1 MKGQNTALAVLLGSL
16 SAGLASEAGA
26 AIALDRTRAI
36 FPGSEKS
43 ISMTI
48 TNDSDSMP
56 YLAQG
61 WIEDAQGKKI
71 NGPLV
76 VVPPLQ
82 RLEAKGK
89 SMMRINALPDVA
101 SLPQDR
107 ESLFY
112 FNVREVPPKSERP
125 NVMQLA
131 LHTKIKLFYRPKA
144 ILPQKYSRWDNQL
157 VLHKVSG
164 GYRVENPTPYYM
176 TVIGIT
182 AAPKTAVPQG
192 FETVMVAPKSSAV
205 VNSAQFATPHVTT
218 INDFG
223 GKPTLPFN
231 CRGDICRAGES
242 PAT

>member
-1 MKGQNTALAVLLGSL
+1 MKVNKTAMAMVVGSL
-16 SAGLASEAGA
+16 AAGLMNEARA

-36 FPGSEKS
+36 FPGSERS
-43 ISMTI
+43 ISLNI
-48 TNDSDSMP
+48 TNDSTSMP

-61 WIEDAQGKKI
+61 WIEDEQGTKI
-71 NGPLV
+71 SGPLV

-89 SMMRINALPDVA
+89 SVMRINAMPDA
-101 SLPQDR
+101 ALLPQDR

-112 FNVREVPPKSERP
+112 FNVREVPPKSDRP

-131 LHTKIKLFYRPKA
+131 LHTKIKLFYRPQA
-144 ILPQKYSRWDNQL
+144 ILPEKYSRWDNQL

-182 AAPKTAVPQG
+182 AAPKVAVASG
-192 FETVMVAPKSSAV
+192 FQTVMVPPKSTSM
-205 VNSAQFATPHVTT
+205 VNSAHYTAPHVTT

-231 CRGDICRAGES
+231 CSGNVCRSTGTPGS
-242 PAT
+242 

>member
-1 MKGQNTALAVLLGSL
+1 MKVNKTAMTMLLASLAV
-16 SAGLASEAGA
+16 GLVNEAGA

-43 ISMTI
+43 ISLSI
-48 TNDSDSMP
+48 TNDSTSMP

-61 WIEDAQGKKI
+61 WIEDDKGTKI
-71 NGPLV
+71 SGPLV

-89 SMMRINALPDVA
+89 SSMRINAMPDA
-101 SLPQDR
+101 AMLPQDR

-112 FNVREVPPKSERP
+112 FNVREVPPKSDRP

-131 LHTKIKLFYRPKA
+131 LHTKIKLFYRPA
-144 ILPQKYSRWDNQL
+144 SIMPEKYSRWDNKL
-157 VLHKVSG
+157 LLHKVNG
-164 GYRVENPTPYYM
+164 GYRVENPTPYYV

-182 AAPKTAVPQG
+182 AAPKVAVASG
-192 FETVMVAPKSSAV
+192 FQTVMVPPKSTLM
-205 VNSAQFATPHVTT
+205 VNSSHFASPHVTT

-223 GKPTLPFN
+223 GKPTLPFSCN
-231 CRGDICRAGES
+231 GNLCRATANPKS
-242 PAT
+242 

>member
-1 MKGQNTALAVLLGSL
+1 MTIVLGSL
-16 SAGLASEAGA
+16 AAGLINEAGA

-43 ISMTI
+43 ISLSI
-48 TNDSDSMP
+48 TNDSTSMP

-61 WIEDAQGKKI
+61 WIEDEHGKKI
-71 NGPLV
+71 SGPLV

-89 SMMRINALPDVA
+89 SMMRINAMPDA
-101 SLPQDR
+101 AMLPQDR
-107 ESLFY
+107 ESIFY

-144 ILPQKYSRWDNQL
+144 ILPEKYSRWDNQL
-157 VLHKVSG
+157 VLHKVNG
-164 GYRVENPTPYYM
+164 GYRIENPTPYYM
-176 TVIGIT
+176 AVIGIT
-182 AAPKTAVPQG
+182 AAPKVAVASG
-192 FETVMVAPKSSAV
+192 FQTVMVPPKSTAM
-205 VNSAQFATPHVTT
+205 VNSSHYTSPHVTT

-223 GKPTLPFN
+223 GKPTLPFSCSGN
-231 CRGDICRAGES
+231 ICRAAET